1 MSAEAGTERRGE
13 GLSGGERAKG
23 AAVSGASARERK
35 GEVSNKPSAR
45 RGSPLPRQAP
55 TLAGAV
61 YVLKAEPGHR
71 QGSEDAREWVPTCPF
86 FSLLSELGFGRS
98 LKDWGR
104 ESEGDSGDST

>member
-23 AAVSGASARERK
+23 ALSGAAAREQK
-35 GEVSNKPSAR
+35 GEASNKPSAR
-45 RGSPLPRQAP
+45 RGSPLPCQAP

-71 QGSEDAREWVPTCPF
+71 PGREDAREWVPTCPF
-86 FSLLSELGFGRS
+86 FFLFYLNLA
-98 LKDWGR
+98 L
-104 ESEGDSGDST
+104 EGV